1 MEGQG
6 LGYGWAPRGLLC
18 DARGAARRRCSH
30 SPPTLLTVLARRSPA
45 GIQLSRGGRGRARGR
60 GPVGAD
66 RAADSLPREYD
77 RREGSRTFLFSM
89 QRQRQV
95 DMRGEWSDPRRVAIM
110 RGGWCEALLPARSM
124 PRDDVAVVG
133 GRHSMGRSAV
143 GQVEGES
150 RRCRPPG
157 QRLKPPP
164 PSLPLPTRRRH

>member
-1 MEGQG
+1 
-6 LGYGWAPRGLLC
+6 
-18 DARGAARRRCSH
+18 
-30 SPPTLLTVLARRSPA
+30 
-45 GIQLSRGGRGRARGR
+45 
-60 GPVGAD
+60 
-66 RAADSLPREYD
+66 
-77 RREGSRTFLFSM
+77 M

-157 QRLKPPP
+157 HRLKPPP
-164 PSLPLPTRRRH
+164 PSLPLPTRRRHRRASVSVRGRGGEGEGRDREGGAARQEGERFAERGSEFDVVSKKRAIRGTYTPLVVENDMPRMRPFIQIHISQIS